1 MPYFRDAQDKRRY
14 ERVPGS
20 MVCRLRKPDA
30 PQSTQKFSASAVIN
44 FSRIGVFIETPES
57 FEKGEVVELELV
69 LPTSGAR
76 LSTLASV
83 RWCKQTEPRGV
94 GLELIEV
101 EIEDRERIEHYIEW
115 QLKNKNVN
123 KD

>member
-1 MPYFRDAQDKRRY
+1 
-14 ERVPGS
+14 
-20 MVCRLRKPDA
+20 MVCRLRKQDA
-30 PQSTQKFSASAVIN
+30 PESTQEPTEFAVVN

-83 RWCKQTEPRGV
+83 RWCKLTEPRGI
-94 GLELIEV
+94 GLELIQV
-101 EIEDRERIEHYIEW
+101 EIEDKERIDRYIEW
-115 QLKNKNVN
+115 QLKNTNVN